1 MTVGRPDEL
10 RPQPAGSHQDI
21 VLDSNHPERTVSVG
35 TIALGLLGDELV
47 QLLREFKDVF
57 AFEVGEMPGISPDL
71 AVHKLAVNPLIK
83 PVRQKKRNHG
93 EERNQA
99 AAAEVKKL
107 LDAGF
112 ILKCLYP
119 DWVANVVLV
128 KKPKGT

>member
-1 MTVGRPDEL
+1 MDV
-10 RPQPAGSHQDI
+10 
-21 VLDSNHPERTVSVG
+21 VLDPDRPARTVKVG
-35 TIALGLLGDELV
+35 GLALQELGDTLTELL
-47 QLLREFKDVF
+47 QEFRDIF
-57 AFEVGEMPGISPDL
+57 AFEVEEMPGINPAL
-71 AVHKLAVNPLIK
+71 AVHKLSVDPNKK

-112 ILKCLYP
+112 IRQCFYP

-128 KKPKGT
+128 KKSNNT